1 MSNLLDKASIILT
14 PTAYNNG
21 EALCVKPSDGSGD
34 FDFSRNSA
42 ATRVNA
48 QGLVENVQILSSNLV
63 QNGDFSEEGVE
74 EVSNGSFSQEGAEL
88 VTNGNF
94 DTDSDWH
101 VGSGVNISDGR
112 LNIDFVG
119 AGNTAFQGISFTS
132 GSTSKVVVVCS
143 SYTSGILDVRVG
155 TNAVSSLIDG
165 VGTYTF
171 YIKEGGYPYINF
183 FTGIGFNGSIES
195 VSVREVG
202 QDWTLGTGWSIGEDK
217 VVKSGT
223 DLSYLT
229 QSSLSSVVGKTYR
242 VKASISNMT
251 TGNIRIDNFTDG
263 TVYTSDV
270 EIDVYYTATSV
281 GNFRFLGWNGFDGS
295 ITNIS
300 VKEVGQNWNL
310 GYNWSI
316 GNGVAICNVSS
327 SFLSQNNI
335 LLSNKKYKISFEI
348 TEYISGEIRAVSDG
362 YLNTSE
368 YFNSLG
374 VHDFIF
380 NCGTLTSSTLFFQP
394 ASFNG
399 SVTNISAIQITDDT
413 NLPRINYEGFSYQ
426 DALGSEL
433 VVNGSFEDG
442 LTDWTAYAGTISI
455 ETNIVHSGTQSAKVD
470 GVGIQQSRSY
480 TDGEQVYYNFWV
492 YSTTGTSVFIQTI
505 NENVTI
511 PLNQWVQVSGIGTI
525 NGNNSSFRIRIANGL
540 WYIDNVSVKE
550 YLGQEVVP
558 DSGCGSWLFEP
569 QSTNLLPYSS
579 DFSQWS
585 KVNYT
590 VQSNVAVSPSGNFD
604 ASFVTNPSGGGGLIN
619 QTINVTSSTA
629 YTFSFYAKRGTA
641 SDAKYSVY
649 DYTNGGDIIPPTSY
663 YSQINS
669 DTFTRITVSFTA
681 PVGCTSL
688 AVYVLR
694 DNSAVGNTIVWGAQV
709 EALSYP
715 TSYIPTDGSTVTRNQ
730 DVCNNGG
737 SLASINS
744 TEGVLYAEIS
754 TLNGDSGSNR
764 TISLSDSTN
773 GNQIRFYFP
782 INIEGQIK
790 IRVDVGGSTIYIF
803 DYNITTSETPIK
815 LAFRYS
821 PNGMDF
827 YGNGSLVSS
836 SALVPSF
843 TNNLNSLQFRRGD
856 GQSGEDFFGKTK
868 ALAVWKEA
876 LSDAELTELT
886 TI

>member
-1 MSNLLDKASIILT
+1 MQRKFLT
-14 PTAYNNG
+14 A
-21 EALCVKPSDGSGD
+21 
-34 FDFSRNSA
+34 R
-42 ATRVNA
+42 
-48 QGLVENVQILSSNLV
+48 
-63 QNGDFSEEGVE
+63 
-74 EVSNGSFSQEGAEL
+74 FSQEGAEL

-281 GNFRFLGWNGFDGS
+281 GNFRFLGWNGFNGS

-300 VKEVGQNWNL
+300 VKEVGQNWTSEQGIWTFGDGVVN
-310 GYNWSI
+310 
-316 GNGVAICNVSS
+316 GNGATGSAEE
-327 SFLSQNNI
+327 LSQN
-335 LLSNKKYKISFEI
+335 LSAGGIVTGDKVKLSFEI
-348 TEYISGEIRAVSDG
+348 KNYVSGSVQVIGITPAPSNFGNGIYEYIGEV
-362 YLNTSE
+362 TSVN
-368 YFNSLG
+368 FRMRGS
-374 VHDFIF
+374 
-380 NCGTLTSSTLFFQP
+380 
-394 ASFNG
+394 SFNG
-399 SVTNISAIQITDDT
+399 SITNISVIEITDDT

-426 DALGSEL
+426 DALGSEEVL
-433 VVNGSFEDG
+433 NGGFDTNLNNWVAYSNTLISWESGGYALLDSNNNFWCKIKQSNVFEIGKTYKVILTAKSDRTDLSFHNSPITGSFSEPDTFETFEQYYTATT
-442 LTDWTAYAGTISI
+442 TDFLFGYANAGSATI
-455 ETNIVHSGTQSAKVD
+455 T
-470 GVGIQQSRSY
+470 
-480 TDGEQVYYNFWV
+480 
-492 YSTTGTSVFIQTI
+492 
-505 NENVTI
+505 
-511 PLNQWVQVSGIGTI
+511 
-525 NGNNSSFRIRIANGL
+525 
-540 WYIDNVSVKE
+540 IDNVSVKE
-550 YLGQEVVP
+550 VLGQEVVP

-569 QSTNLLPYSS
+569 QSTNLITYSE
-579 DFSQWS
+579 DFSQSFWTKQAS
-585 KVNYT
+585 VTLDKGYLAPDGTYNATKISGVIGSSYVVSQGGILSSSSTKSIWAKTTSGTGVIHLGANQN
-590 VQSNVAVSPSGNFD
+590 QSN
-604 ASFVTNPSGGGGLIN
+604 ASFTVTNEW
-619 QTINVTSSTA
+619 QRFEVTGTTTDVYAVDFRNAST
-629 YTFSFYAKRGTA
+629 TLSE
-641 SDAKYSVY
+641 
-649 DYTNGGDIIPPTSY
+649 
-663 YSQINS
+663 
-669 DTFTRITVSFTA
+669 
-681 PVGCTSL
+681 
-688 AVYVLR
+688 VL
-694 DNSAVGNTIVWGAQV
+694 VWGAQG
-709 EALSYP
+709 ENLSYA
-715 TSYIPTDGSTVTRNQ
+715 TSYIPTNGESNGVTRNQ

-744 TEGVLYAEIS
+744 TEGTLYAEIS

-782 INIEGQIK
+782 INIENRII
-790 IRVDVGGSTIYIF
+790 IRVDVGGSTIYVF
-803 DYNITTSETPIK
+803 AYNIITSETPIK

-827 YGNGSLVSS
+827 YVNGSLVSS

-856 GQSGEDFFGKTK
+856 GQFGADFFGKTK

-876 LSDAELTELT
+876 LSDSELQSLT

>member
-63 QNGDFSEEGVE
+63 QNGDFSEEGAE
-74 EVSNGSFSQEGAEL
+74 EVSNGSFSQEGSQL
-88 VTNGNF
+88 IVNGDFSNGNANW
-94 DTDSDWH
+94 TIIGGNAEISNGKLNLSNAAIYGTSINNSAT
-101 VGSGVNISDGR
+101 VVSGKTYLVEYTISDY
-112 LNIDFVG
+112 V
-119 AGNTAFQGISFTS
+119 S
-132 GSTSKVVVVCS
+132 GSSQIRLGSQFGTSRNSNGTFSEYIVSNDTLIRLYPS
-143 SYTSGILDVRVG
+143 SSNTTLS
-155 TNAVSSLIDG
+155 ID
-165 VGTYTF
+165 
-171 YIKEGGYPYINF
+171 N
-183 FTGIGFNGSIES
+183 

-202 QDWTLGTGWSIGEDK
+202 QDWSLGTGWSIGEDK

-281 GNFRFLGWNGFDGS
+281 GNFRFLGWNGFNGS

-300 VKEVGQNWNL
+300 VKEVGQNWTSEQGIWTFGDGVVN
-310 GYNWSI
+310 
-316 GNGVAICNVSS
+316 GNGATGSAEE
-327 SFLSQNNI
+327 LSQN
-335 LLSNKKYKISFEI
+335 LSAGGIVTGDKVKLSFEI
-348 TEYISGEIRAVSDG
+348 KNYVSGSVQVIGITPAPSNFGNGIYEYIGEV
-362 YLNTSE
+362 TSVN
-368 YFNSLG
+368 FRMRGS
-374 VHDFIF
+374 
-380 NCGTLTSSTLFFQP
+380 
-394 ASFNG
+394 SFNG
-399 SVTNISAIQITDDT
+399 SITNISVIEITDDT

-426 DALGSEL
+426 DALGSEEVL
-433 VVNGSFEDG
+433 NGGFDTNLNNWVAYSNTLISWESGGYALLDSNNNFWCKIKQSNVFEIGKTYKVILTAKSDRTDLSFHNSPITGSFSEPDTFETFEQYYTATT
-442 LTDWTAYAGTISI
+442 TDFLFGYANAGSATI
-455 ETNIVHSGTQSAKVD
+455 T
-470 GVGIQQSRSY
+470 
-480 TDGEQVYYNFWV
+480 
-492 YSTTGTSVFIQTI
+492 
-505 NENVTI
+505 
-511 PLNQWVQVSGIGTI
+511 
-525 NGNNSSFRIRIANGL
+525 
-540 WYIDNVSVKE
+540 IDNVSVKE
-550 YLGQEVVP
+550 VLGQEVVP

-569 QSTNLLPYSS
+569 QSTNLITYSE
-579 DFSQWS
+579 DFSQSFWTKQAS
-585 KVNYT
+585 VTLDKGYLAPDGTYNATKISGVIGSSYVVSQGGILSSSSTKSIWAKTTSGTGVIHLGANQN
-590 VQSNVAVSPSGNFD
+590 QSN
-604 ASFVTNPSGGGGLIN
+604 ASFTVTNEW
-619 QTINVTSSTA
+619 QRFEVTGTTTDVYAVDFRNAST
-629 YTFSFYAKRGTA
+629 TLSE
-641 SDAKYSVY
+641 
-649 DYTNGGDIIPPTSY
+649 
-663 YSQINS
+663 
-669 DTFTRITVSFTA
+669 
-681 PVGCTSL
+681 
-688 AVYVLR
+688 VL
-694 DNSAVGNTIVWGAQV
+694 VWGAQG
-709 EALSYP
+709 ENLSYA
-715 TSYIPTDGSTVTRNQ
+715 TSYIPTNGESNGVTRNQ

-744 TEGVLYAEIS
+744 TEGTLYAEIS

-782 INIEGQIK
+782 INIESQII
-790 IRVDVGGSTIYIF
+790 IRVDVGGSTIYVF
-803 DYNITTSETPIK
+803 AYNIITSETPIK

-827 YGNGSLVSS
+827 YVNGSLVSS

-856 GQSGEDFFGKTK
+856 GQFGADFFGKTK

-876 LSDAELTELT
+876 LSDSELQSLT

>member
-1 MSNLLDKASIILT
+1 MPTSVGTHTLYFSNVASNTLNI
-14 PTAYNNG
+14 A
-21 EALCVKPSDGSGD
+21 
-34 FDFSRNSA
+34 
-42 ATRVNA
+42 RV
-48 QGLVENVQILSSNLV
+48 G
-63 QNGDFSEEGVE
+63 G
-74 EVSNGSFSQEGAEL
+74 
-88 VTNGNF
+88 VTN
-94 DTDSDWH
+94 
-101 VGSGVNISDGR
+101 IK
-112 LNIDFVG
+112 ID
-119 AGNTAFQGISFTS
+119 N
-132 GSTSKVVVVCS
+132 
-143 SYTSGILDVRVG
+143 
-155 TNAVSSLIDG
+155 
-165 VGTYTF
+165 
-171 YIKEGGYPYINF
+171 
-183 FTGIGFNGSIES
+183 

-202 QDWTLGTGWSIGEDK
+202 QDWVLSGLTTIGNDVVSFVDNGTNTNSNIIQDNVVSANTTYKLTFDIVRYSLGALQI
-217 VVKSGT
+217 
-223 DLSYLT
+223 
-229 QSSLSSVVGKTYR
+229 
-242 VKASISNMT
+242 
-251 TGNIRIDNFTDG
+251 
-263 TVYTSDV
+263 
-270 EIDVYYTATSV
+270 SV
-281 GNFRFLGWNGFDGS
+281 GNSLYIDDNLSQGVGTYTLYVTSGSGSRIELKRNGAVPNFDFD

-300 VKEVGQNWNL
+300 VKEVGQNWDLLNDVTSFSFNN
-310 GYNWSI
+310 GIANIQGTANSANNGIKQASI
-316 GNGVAICNVSS
+316 SAVIG
-327 SFLSQNNI
+327 
-335 LLSNKKYKISFEI
+335 KTYKISATLRSNDGGLYRFRLLDGSYFDLGSGNSAEFETI
-348 TEYISGEIRAVSDG
+348 TSYHTATSTAFTIFATSWYTSGTANFDIS
-362 YLNTSE
+362 
-368 YFNSLG
+368 
-374 VHDFIF
+374 
-380 NCGTLTSSTLFFQP
+380 
-394 ASFNG
+394 
-399 SVTNISAIQITDDT
+399 NISIIEITDDT

-433 VVNGSFEDG
+433 VTNGGFDDG
-442 LTDWTAYAGTISI
+442 LNGWSPHAGSTLELENGMAKVTTAGGSGFIKRTDLSI
-455 ETNIVHSGTQSAKVD
+455 ETGKTYFCKAYITNGLSPQWFINSVNNPINLSLISENTYGGYVTTN
-470 GVGIQQSRSY
+470 GNNPFFYIRGNN
-480 TDGEQVYYNFWV
+480 TDGE
-492 YSTTGTSVFIQTI
+492 
-505 NENVTI
+505 
-511 PLNQWVQVSGIGTI
+511 VS
-525 NGNNSSFRIRIANGL
+525 
-540 WYIDNVSVKE
+540 YIDNVSVKE

-803 DYNITTSETPIK
+803 DYNIATSETPIK

-836 SALVPSF
+836 SALAPSF

-856 GQSGEDFFGKTK
+856 GQFGEDFFGKTK

-876 LSDAELTELT
+876 LSDAELTESNNNIMNIYKTNFPTEQEGKDYLLSIGVLVET
-886 TI
+886 DNEIVFSKDTAAVVYIGKVVKIPATYDADGNIITPAVYYDGYAIDVMSSLDLDFGGFMVYPIEAAHSFYGYPRNAEVPK

>member
-1 MSNLLDKASIILT
+1 MSNLLEKASIILT

-202 QDWTLGTGWSIGEDK
+202 QDWSLGTGWSIGEDK

-281 GNFRFLGWNGFDGS
+281 GNFRFLGWNGFNGS

-300 VKEVGQNWNL
+300 VKEVGQNWTSEQGIWTFGDGVVN
-310 GYNWSI
+310 
-316 GNGVAICNVSS
+316 GNGATGSAEE
-327 SFLSQNNI
+327 LSQN
-335 LLSNKKYKISFEI
+335 LSAGGIVTGDKVKLSFEI
-348 TEYISGEIRAVSDG
+348 KNYVSGSVQVIGITPAPSNFGNGIYEYIGEV
-362 YLNTSE
+362 TSVN
-368 YFNSLG
+368 FRMRGS
-374 VHDFIF
+374 
-380 NCGTLTSSTLFFQP
+380 
-394 ASFNG
+394 SFNG
-399 SVTNISAIQITDDT
+399 SITNISVIEITDDT

-426 DALGSEL
+426 DALGSEEVL
-433 VVNGSFEDG
+433 NGGFDTNLNNWVAYSNTLISWESGGYALLDSNNNFWCKIKQSNVFEIGKTYKVILTAKSDRTDLSFHNSPITGSFSEPDTFETFEQYYTATT
-442 LTDWTAYAGTISI
+442 TDFLFGYANAGSATI
-455 ETNIVHSGTQSAKVD
+455 T
-470 GVGIQQSRSY
+470 
-480 TDGEQVYYNFWV
+480 
-492 YSTTGTSVFIQTI
+492 
-505 NENVTI
+505 
-511 PLNQWVQVSGIGTI
+511 
-525 NGNNSSFRIRIANGL
+525 
-540 WYIDNVSVKE
+540 IDNVSVKE
-550 YLGQEVVP
+550 VLGQEVVP

-569 QSTNLLPYSS
+569 QSTNLITYSE
-579 DFSQWS
+579 DFSQSFWTKQAS
-585 KVNYT
+585 VTLDKGYLAPDGTYNATKISGVIGSSYVVSQGGILSSSSTKSIWAKTTSGTGVIHLGANQN
-590 VQSNVAVSPSGNFD
+590 QSN
-604 ASFVTNPSGGGGLIN
+604 ASFTVTNEW
-619 QTINVTSSTA
+619 QRFEVTGTTTDVYAVDFRNAST
-629 YTFSFYAKRGTA
+629 TLSE
-641 SDAKYSVY
+641 
-649 DYTNGGDIIPPTSY
+649 
-663 YSQINS
+663 
-669 DTFTRITVSFTA
+669 
-681 PVGCTSL
+681 
-688 AVYVLR
+688 VL
-694 DNSAVGNTIVWGAQV
+694 VWGAQG
-709 EALSYP
+709 ENLSYA
-715 TSYIPTDGSTVTRNQ
+715 TSYIPTNGESNGVTRNQ

-744 TEGVLYAEIS
+744 TEGTLYAEIS

-782 INIEGQIK
+782 INIESQII
-790 IRVDVGGSTIYIF
+790 IRVDVGGSTIYVF
-803 DYNITTSETPIK
+803 AYNIITSETPIK

-827 YGNGSLVSS
+827 YVNGSLVSS

-856 GQSGEDFFGKTK
+856 GQFGADFFGKTK

-876 LSDAELTELT
+876 LSDSELQSLT